1 MSQDARSALQSWKIA
16 EANARVAESQL
27 RQAWTEFEARRIAA
41 VPPSLAKTAF
51 ELRAQA
57 NDKLKLTLKLLRP
70 EHQTGSSEKHSPE
83 I

>member
-27 RQAWTEFEARRIAA
+27 RQAWAEVEAHRTEVVPRELARNAA
-41 VPPSLAKTAF
+41 

-57 NDKLKLTLKLLRP
+57 NDQLKLTLRLLRP
-70 EHQTGSSEKHSPE
+70 EHQGDSGERDSP
-83 I
+83 